1 VDFDRTL
8 MNIRPLMETHFKY
21 DDRRLMCSLDPGS
34 EPAPT
39 GAKHYIDNHG
49 YSIISNLFKP
59 DEDIDLDETESI
71 LSTIFG
77 QEFKILNFTNQL
89 CSRYNHFELSDHSD
103 MSLLIQIDTNSRLN
117 TVVTV
122 GGEKVDLFNNEAI
135 LFDRKRVS
143 LTVDKIESR
152 YTLLARAIN
161 RLIMKKDD
169 TFFRYVCIDY
179 QINV

>member
-1 VDFDRTL
+1 
-8 MNIRPLMETHFKY
+8 
-21 DDRRLMCSLDPGS
+21 
-34 EPAPT
+34 
-39 GAKHYIDNHG
+39 
-49 YSIISNLFKP
+49 
-59 DEDIDLDETESI
+59 
-71 LSTIFG
+71 
-77 QEFKILNFTNQL
+77 
-89 CSRYNHFELSDHSD
+89 